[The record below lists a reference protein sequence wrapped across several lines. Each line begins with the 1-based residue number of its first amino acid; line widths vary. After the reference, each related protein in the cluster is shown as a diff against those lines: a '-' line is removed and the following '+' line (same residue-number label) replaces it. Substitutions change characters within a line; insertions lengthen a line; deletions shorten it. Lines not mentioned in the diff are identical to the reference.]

1 MAKPNGSGSS
11 SPVAESRAESFM
23 RSALDILGETGG
35 TDFTVLDV
43 VQRSKTSLRAFY
55 QHFATKDE
63 LLLALVERIMIDA
76 TTRWRAETAEMS
88 ATDALRRLVE
98 RISAPAH
105 SSTQDSINRG
115 LSYYND
121 HLLQT
126 RPREFALVL
135 RPLHE
140 LVVEILRRGVTE
152 GAFRAD
158 LDLDADAAILTQS
171 ILGALRL
178 RDLGTDL
185 TGTVIESDHVFT
197 FCLRGLT
204 TV

>member
-1 MAKPNGSGSS
+1 MAKPNGAGTGP
-11 SPVAESRAESFM
+11 PVTESRAESFL

-55 QHFATKDE
+55 QHFSTKDE
-63 LLLALVERIMIDA
+63 LLLALVERIMADA
-76 TTRWRAETAEMS
+76 TTRWRAEITDLP
-88 ATDALRRLVE
+88 ATEALHRLVE
-98 RISAPAH
+98 RISAAPH

-121 HLLQT
+121 QLLQT
-126 RPREFALVL
+126 RPLEFALVL
-135 RPLHE
+135 RPLHA
-140 LVVEILRRGVTE
+140 LLADLLRRGISE

-158 LDLDADAAILTQS
+158 LDIDTDAAVLMQT

-178 RDLGTDL
+178 RELGADL
-185 TGTVIESDHVFT
+185 TGTPIDADQVCD
-197 FCLRGLT
+197 FCLRALLA
-204 TV
+204 

>member
-1 MAKPNGSGSS
+1 MAKPNGAGAGP
-11 SPVAESRAESFM
+11 PVAGSRAESFM

-63 LLLALVERIMIDA
+63 LLLALVERIMVDA
-76 TTRWRAETAEMS
+76 TTRWRTETLGMP

-135 RPLHE
+135 QPLHG
-140 LVVEILRRGVTE
+140 LVVEILRRGVAE

-158 LDLDADAAILTQS
+158 LDIDADAAILTQT

-178 RDLGTDL
+178 RELGADL
-185 TGTVIESDHVFT
+185 TGTPIDGDHVYT

-204 TV
+204 A